1 MNKSKMPMNTAN
13 LATSASSASDAVL
26 RYHHLTKEEKDRLQV
41 VATSDDSQVVFYR
54 PKRKVKKK
62 RGAIDNS
69 DLAPSL
75 PRETG
80 ELKKKYLDAAAID
93 NNRGDVETA
102 ANIRRE
108 REQTSVNVRRQE
120 RNIRN
125 DREQTSVN
133 VRREERNIRKDR
145 EQPSANA
152 PPHQGRDMRNDRE
165 QPSADAP
172 HEHSG
177 RNADWPNM
185 STESITATASR
196 MGYCTRSAIHCM
208 TRYKAIKIAQVLLA
222 MYVGILTFADIG
234 PPGGLRDT
242 ETGLIIDQASPERTA
257 RGLIL
262 INGTERAIVGAT
274 YFQVVCVGITRM
286 R

>member
-1 MNKSKMPMNTAN
+1 MIG
-13 LATSASSASDAVL
+13 
-26 RYHHLTKEEKDRLQV
+26 YHHRTKKDIGS
-41 VATSDDSQVVFYR
+41 ADSQVVFYK
-54 PKRKVKKK
+54 PKAKEKKK
-62 RGAIDNS
+62 RAAIDNS

-80 ELKKKYLDAAAID
+80 ELKKKTPDVAAID

-102 ANIRRE
+102 ANIRRNQ
-108 REQTSVNVRRQE
+108 EQTSVNVRRKE
-120 RNIRN
+120 GNIRK

-133 VRREERNIRKDR
+133 VRRKGRDMRKDR

-152 PPHQGRDMRNDRE
+152 TDK
-165 QPSADAP
+165 
-172 HEHSG
+172 
-177 RNADWPNM
+177 PNM
-185 STESITATASR
+185 STKSITASR
-196 MGYCTRSAIHCM
+196 MGYRTRSAIHCM